1 MSRRSSSGSRDR
13 VAAAVLVAQ
22 LTLACIFAFGCAGY
36 HVGPV
41 TKRNFNSI
49 AVPVFRNATL
59 HPQVE
64 AQISNAVIQRLQQDG
79 SLRVESEPRAD
90 VVLKGSITKYERQA
104 LRSLRTD
111 TGSPREYEITITVRI
126 ESEPRADVVLKG
138 SITKYSRQA
147 LRSLRTDTRSP
158 REYEISIIVRVEATD
173 RRTGE
178 TVLKSTNVEGKS
190 DVFIGEDQ
198 QSAEEQVLPLIAD
211 DIGKRVAGL
220 LVESWQ

>member
-1 MSRRSSSGSRDR
+1 MSRRVSAGSRNR
-13 VAAAVLVAQ
+13 AAGAAAVVQ
-22 LTLACIFAFGCAGY
+22 LALICLFAFGCAGY
-36 HVGPV
+36 HIGPV

-49 AVPVFRNATL
+49 AVPVFRNTTL
-59 HPQVE
+59 LPQLE
-64 AQISNAVIQRLQQDG
+64 AQISNAIIKRLQQDG
-79 SLRVESEPRAD
+79 SL
-90 VVLKGSITKYERQA
+90 
-104 LRSLRTD
+104 
-111 TGSPREYEITITVRI
+111 RI

-138 SITKYSRQA
+138 SITKYTRQA

-158 REYEISIIVRVEATD
+158 REYEITITVRVEATD

-178 TVLKSTNVEGKS
+178 TVLRSTEVEGKS

>member
-1 MSRRSSSGSRDR
+1 MSRRASVS
-13 VAAAVLVAQ
+13 VLQ
-22 LTLACIFAFGCAGY
+22 LTLVCLFAFGCAGY

-49 AVPVFRNATL
+49 AVPVFRNTTL
-59 HPQVE
+59 RPQIE
-64 AQISNAVIQRLQQDG
+64 AQISNAIIQRLQQDG
-79 SLRVESEPRAD
+79 SL
-90 VVLKGSITKYERQA
+90 
-104 LRSLRTD
+104 
-111 TGSPREYEITITVRI
+111 RI

-138 SITKYSRQA
+138 SITKYNRQA
-147 LRSLRTDTRSP
+147 LRSLRTDTGVP
-158 REYEISIIVRVEATD
+158 REYELTITVRVEATD

-178 TVLKSTNVEGKS
+178 TVLRLTEVEGKS

-198 QSAEEQVLPLIAD
+198 QSAEEQALPLIAD

>member
-1 MSRRSSSGSRDR
+1 MSRRASPGSRSR
-13 VAAAVLVAQ
+13 VARTVQ

-79 SLRVESEPRAD
+79 SLRIESERRAD

-111 TGSPREYEITITVRI
+111 TGSPREYEITITVR
-126 ESEPRADVVLKG
+126 
-138 SITKYSRQA
+138 
-147 LRSLRTDTRSP
+147 
-158 REYEISIIVRVEATD
+158 VEATD

-178 TVLKSTNVEGKS
+178 TVLKSTELEGKS

-198 QSAEEQVLPLIAD
+198 QSAEEQALPLIAD

>member
-1 MSRRSSSGSRDR
+1 VM
-13 VAAAVLVAQ
+13 Q
-22 LTLACIFAFGCAGY
+22 LALIGLFAFGCAGY
-36 HVGPV
+36 HIGPV

-49 AVPVFRNATL
+49 AVPMFRNETL
-59 HPQVE
+59 RPQIE
-64 AQISNAVIQRLQQDG
+64 AQISNATIQRLQQDG
-79 SLRVESEPRAD
+79 SLRIESEPRAD
-90 VVLKGSITKYERQA
+90 VVLKGTITKYERQA

-111 TGSPREYEITITVRI
+111 TGVPREYEITIT
-126 ESEPRADVVLKG
+126 
-138 SITKYSRQA
+138 
-147 LRSLRTDTRSP
+147 
-158 REYEISIIVRVEATD
+158 VRVEATD

-178 TVLKSTNVEGKS
+178 TVLKSTEVEGRS

>member
-1 MSRRSSSGSRDR
+1 MNRRARAGNRDHRSG
-13 VAAAVLVAQ
+13 ATLVIQ
-22 LTLACIFAFGCAGY
+22 LALIGFFAFGCAGY

-49 AVPVFRNATL
+49 AVPMFRNTTL
-59 HPQVE
+59 NPQIE
-64 AQISNAVIQRLQQDG
+64 AQISNAIIQRLQQDG
-79 SLRVESEPRAD
+79 SL
-90 VVLKGSITKYERQA
+90 
-104 LRSLRTD
+104 
-111 TGSPREYEITITVRI
+111 RI

-138 SITKYSRQA
+138 TITTYTRQP
-147 LRSLRTDTRSP
+147 LRSLRTDTGVP
-158 REYEISIIVRVEATD
+158 REYEISIVVRVEATD

-178 TVLKSTNVEGKS
+178 TVLKSTEVEGKS